1 MAVLLD
7 SNAPHICRD
16 DFDKEAID
24 FLEKYYPEALQS
36 PMAVPILEIARK
48 RMGLRVVERHLS
60 EDFSVLGQMCFTS
73 GIGEIYVKETEEYQS
88 VKVRY
93 GTMIIDP
100 DTIDKRN
107 EGCKN
112 NTIAHEAF
120 HWHKHR
126 DYYIA
131 TSVIDPKK
139 AIKVRSGFDKY
150 DESSK
155 ADWSDEDWMEWQA
168 RGIAPRILM
177 PPVQFDIMAKQFIED
192 FSATKI
198 PNILWQSKYHWVVN
212 ELAKFF
218 KVSKQ
223 SAEIRLI
230 ERGYYS
236 YE

>member
-7 SNAPHICRD
+7 SNAPHISRN
-16 DFDKEAID
+16 DFDKEAIE
-24 FLEKYYPEALQS
+24 FLERYYPEALQS

-48 RMGLRVVERHLS
+48 RMGLRVVERRLS

-73 GIGEIYVKETEEYQS
+73 GIEEIYVKETDEYQS

-100 DTIDKRN
+100 DTIEKRN

-131 TSVIDPKK
+131 ASVVDPKK
-139 AIKVRSGFDKY
+139 
-150 DESSK
+150 
-155 ADWSDEDWMEWQA
+155 
-168 RGIAPRILM
+168 
-177 PPVQFDIMAKQFIED
+177 
-192 FSATKI
+192 
-198 PNILWQSKYHWVVN
+198 
-212 ELAKFF
+212 
-218 KVSKQ
+218 
-223 SAEIRLI
+223 
-230 ERGYYS
+230 S
-236 YE
+236 Y